1 MSDFKKTEE
10 QKVLRDPIHGYIRVD
25 YQVVWDVINTAWF
38 QRLRRIRQLGGANMV
53 YHCAE
58 HTRFAHSLGV
68 YELVRRL
75 VSEVD
80 DIERLLSE
88 DEKLIVM
95 LAGLLHDVGHGPYS
109 HAFEAITSTSHE
121 EYTCRIIEGGT
132 EVTKILNDARKGLAK
147 DVADVIK
154 HKYKNKLLSQMISS
168 QLDADRMDY
177 LLRDAYFTGTAYGE
191 FDLER
196 IFRTIRVRDNKLVI
210 KQSGIYAIENYIM
223 SRYHM
228 YLQVYYHP
236 VARSYEYLL
245 HSLFK
250 RLRDI
255 KDNDKSLESF
265 LKPLLDSKNI
275 SLEDYFE
282 LDDYSFNYGFA
293 KLVHHKDKVVRDIA
307 IRLRDRQLFEYA
319 DNTKTISRKLKAKLK
334 KYGYDEKYYWG
345 KDVVEQRPYVP
356 YQENN
361 KGAIWILMNDGS
373 TKEISNASTV
383 VYSLIHG
390 PTIDDNIVFFPRE
403 ILDEQDSCA

>member
-1 MSDFKKTEE
+1 MSDYIRTEE
-10 QKVLRDPIHGYIRVD
+10 QKVLRDPIHGYIRID
-25 YQVVWDVINTAWF
+25 YQVVWDVINSAWF

-58 HTRFAHSLGV
+58 HTRFAHALGV

-75 VSEVD
+75 VYEVD
-80 DIERLLSE
+80 DINEVVDE
-88 DEKLIVM
+88 DEKVIVM
-95 LAGLLHDVGHGPYS
+95 LAGLLHDIGHGPYS
-109 HAFEAITSTSHE
+109 HAFEAITNTRHE
-121 EYTCRIIEGGT
+121 EYTCRIIEDNT
-132 EVTKILNDARKGLAK
+132 EITKILNEARKGLAK
-147 DVADVIK
+147 DVADVVR

-196 IFRTIRVRDNKLVI
+196 IFRTIRIRDNKLVI

-228 YLQVYYHP
+228 YWQVYYHP

-250 RLRDI
+250 RLKDLG
-255 KDNDKSLESF
+255 DNDKAIVPF
-265 LKPLLDSKNI
+265 LKPLLSKKKMD
-275 SLEDYFE
+275 LDEYFE
-282 LDDYSFNYGFA
+282 LDDYSFNYCFA
-293 KLVHHKDKVVRDIA
+293 NLVNHKDKIVKDLA
-307 IRLRDRQLFEYA
+307 MRLRDRHLFEYA
-319 DNTKTISRKLKAKLK
+319 DNTAEITKLLKKKLK
-334 KYGYDEKYYWG
+334 KAGYDDKYYWG
-345 KDVVEQRPYVP
+345 KDVVRQRPYVP
-356 YQENN
+356 YQENE
-361 KGAIWILMNDGS
+361 KGAIWILMKDGT

-390 PTIDDNIVFFPRE
+390 PNIDDNLVFFPLE
-403 ILDEQDSCA
+403 IVE

>member
-1 MSDFKKTEE
+1 MNNFIKTEE

-25 YQVVWDVINTAWF
+25 YKVIWDVINSAWF

-75 VSEVD
+75 VTEVD
-80 DIERLLSE
+80 DIRNLLSE
-88 DEKLIVM
+88 EEKIIVM
-95 LAGLLHDVGHGPYS
+95 LAGLLHDIGHGPYS
-109 HAFEAITSTSHE
+109 HAFETITNTSHE
-121 EYTCRIIEGGT
+121 EYSCRIIENKT
-132 EVTKILNDARKGLAK
+132 EITKILETCKKGLSK
-147 DVADVIK
+147 KVADVIR
-154 HKYKNKLLSQMISS
+154 HKAKNMLLSQMISS

-196 IFRTIRVRDNKLVI
+196 IFRTIRIKDNKLVI

-245 HSLFK
+245 HCLFK
-250 RLRDI
+250 RL
-255 KDNDKSLESF
+255 KD
-265 LKPLLDSKNI
+265 LKAKEKEELPFFKALLTKKELTLD
-275 SLEDYFE
+275 EYFE
-282 LDDYSFNYGFA
+282 LDDYSFNWGFA
-293 KLVHHKDKVVRDIA
+293 QLVHHEDEIVKDLA
-307 IRLRDRQLFEYA
+307 LRLRDRHLFEYT
-319 DNTKTISRKLKAKLK
+319 DSSEKVIKELKAKLK
-334 KYGYDEKYYWG
+334 KAGYDEKYYMG
-345 KDVVEQRPYVP
+345 KDAVKQRPYVP
-356 YQENN
+356 YHENN
-361 KGAIWILMNDGS
+361 SGAIWILMRDGS

-383 VYSLIHG
+383 VYSLVHG
-390 PTIDDNIVFFPRE
+390 PTIDDNIVFFPAD
-403 ILDEQDSCA
+403 I